1 MTFTNTQYS
10 GTTIPKLR
18 ASDFQIIS
26 DTPGATET
34 IPKCQFKEPWNA
46 WTCTN
51 ENIGMLLAQGLDA
64 DWENRMVAPVY
75 VTNDA
80 LNYTNKLNA

>member
-1 MTFTNTQYS
+1 M
-10 GTTIPKLR
+10 PKLR

-34 IPKCQFKEPWNA
+34 IPHCQFREPWKA

>member
-10 GTTIPKLR
+10 GKTMPKLR
-18 ASDFQIIS
+18 ASDFQIVS
-26 DTPGATET
+26 DTPGASET
-34 IPKCQFKEPWNA
+34 ISKCQFKELWNA

-51 ENIGMLLAQGLDA
+51 PNIGILLAQGLDP
-64 DWENRMVAPVY
+64 DWEDRMVAPVY

-80 LNYTNKLNA
+80 LNYTNKINA